1 MKKLITIS
9 MLIFFA
15 CINAQNK
22 EIFEEKTIASSFCW
36 IKYNDDFNQY
46 FFDGN
51 ILNYPIQIFI
61 NTTIGCLAENKC
73 NNVLKI
79 DKNKPFFGYINKQ
92 YVEFDNIEHIES
104 SVPSTLYCRKKGD
117 FSYIVIHLEGISY
130 SKNYTNNYI
139 FIYLE
144 KGIIKRKKIITVY
157 SQFLSD
163 KQIKHYMRNGLK
175 Y

>member
-1 MKKLITIS
+1 MHKIKKYL
-9 MLIFFA
+9 
-15 CINAQNK
+15 K
-22 EIFEEKTIASSFCW
+22 KKTIVSSFCW

-61 NTTIGCLAENKC
+61 NTTNSYLAENKC

-92 YVEFDNIEHIES
+92 YVEFNNEDIES

-117 FSYIVIHLEGISY
+117 FSYIVILLEGISY

>member
-1 MKKLITIS
+1 

-22 EIFEEKTIASSFCW
+22 EIFEEKTIVSSFCW
-36 IKYNDDFNQY
+36 IKHNNDFNQY

-61 NTTIGCLAENKC
+61 NTTNSYLAENKC

-92 YVEFDNIEHIES
+92 YVEFNNEDIES

-117 FSYIVIHLEGISY
+117 FSYIVILLEGISY

>member
-22 EIFEEKTIASSFCW
+22 EIFEEKTIVSSFCW
-36 IKYNDDFNQY
+36 IKHNNDSNQY

-61 NTTIGCLAENKC
+61 NTTIGYLAENKC

-92 YVEFDNIEHIES
+92 YVEFDNEDIET

-117 FSYIVIHLEGISY
+117 FSYIVILLEGISY

>member
-22 EIFEEKTIASSFCW
+22 EIFEEKTIVSSFCW
-36 IKYNDDFNQY
+36 IKHNNDSNQY

-61 NTTIGCLAENKC
+61 NTTIGYLAENKC

-79 DKNKPFFGYINKQ
+79 DEDKPFFGYINKQ
-92 YVEFDNIEHIES
+92 YVEFNNEDIES
-104 SVPSTLYCRKKGD
+104 SVPVTLYCRKKGD

>member
-1 MKKLITIS
+1 MHKIKKYL
-9 MLIFFA
+9 
-15 CINAQNK
+15 K
-22 EIFEEKTIASSFCW
+22 KKTIVSSFCW

-61 NTTIGCLAENKC
+61 NTTIGNLAENKC

-79 DKNKPFFGYINKQ
+79 DEDKPFFGYINKQ
-92 YVEFDNIEHIES
+92 YVEFNNEDIES

-117 FSYIVIHLEGISY
+117 FSYIVILLEGISY

-163 KQIKHYMRNGLK
+163 KQIKHYMRNRLK

>member
-1 MKKLITIS
+1 

-22 EIFEEKTIASSFCW
+22 EIFEEKTIVSSFCW

-61 NTTIGCLAENKC
+61 NTTIGFSEEKKC

-92 YVEFDNIEHIES
+92 YVEFNNEDIES

-117 FSYIVIHLEGISY
+117 FSYIVILLEGISY

>member
-1 MKKLITIS
+1 

-22 EIFEEKTIASSFCW
+22 EIFEEKTIVSSFCW
-36 IKYNDDFNQY
+36 IKHNNDFNQY

-61 NTTIGCLAENKC
+61 NTTIGCLTENKC

-92 YVEFDNIEHIES
+92 YVEFNNEDIES

-117 FSYIVIHLEGISY
+117 FSYIVILLEGISY

-139 FIYLE
+139 FIYL
-144 KGIIKRKKIITVY
+144 
-157 SQFLSD
+157 
-163 KQIKHYMRNGLK
+163 
-175 Y
+175 

>member
-1 MKKLITIS
+1 

-22 EIFEEKTIASSFCW
+22 EIFEEKTIVSSFCW
-36 IKYNDDFNQY
+36 IKHNNDSNQY

-61 NTTIGCLAENKC
+61 NTTIGYLAENKC

-92 YVEFDNIEHIES
+92 YVEFDNEDIES

-117 FSYIVIHLEGISY
+117 FSYIVILLEGISY

>member
-1 MKKLITIS
+1 MHKIKKYL
-9 MLIFFA
+9 
-15 CINAQNK
+15 K
-22 EIFEEKTIASSFCW
+22 KKTIVSSFCW

-61 NTTIGCLAENKC
+61 NTTIGNLAENKC

-92 YVEFDNIEHIES
+92 YVEFNNEDIES

-117 FSYIVIHLEGISY
+117 FSYIVILLEGISY

-163 KQIKHYMRNGLK
+163 KQIKHYMRNRLK

>member
-1 MKKLITIS
+1 

-22 EIFEEKTIASSFCW
+22 EIFEEKTIVSSFCW
-36 IKYNDDFNQY
+36 IKHNNDSNQY

-61 NTTIGCLAENKC
+61 NTTIGCLTENKC

-79 DKNKPFFGYINKQ
+79 DEDKPFFGYINKQ
-92 YVEFDNIEHIES
+92 YVEFNNDDIES
-104 SVPSTLYCRKKGD
+104 SVPATLYCRKKGD
-117 FSYIVIHLEGISY
+117 FSYIVILLEGISY

>member
-1 MKKLITIS
+1 

-22 EIFEEKTIASSFCW
+22 EIFEEKTIVSSFCW
-36 IKYNDDFNQY
+36 IKHNNDSNQY

-61 NTTIGCLAENKC
+61 NTTIGYLAENKC

-92 YVEFDNIEHIES
+92 YVEFDNEDIET

-117 FSYIVIHLEGISY
+117 FSYIVILLEGISY

>member
-1 MKKLITIS
+1 

-22 EIFEEKTIASSFCW
+22 EIFEEKTIVSSFCW
-36 IKYNDDFNQY
+36 IKHNNDSNQY

-79 DKNKPFFGYINKQ
+79 DEDKPFFGYINKQ
-92 YVEFDNIEHIES
+92 YVEFDNDDIES
-104 SVPSTLYCRKKGD
+104 SVPATLYCRKKGD
-117 FSYIVIHLEGISY
+117 FSYIVILLEGISY